1 MSLRGP
7 SRSPTAQR
15 SFGPGRAEGDEAI
28 STLEKQNLSGLTMTY
43 DVTDTI
49 VAVSS
54 PSGGVRSIVRITGP
68 QTVAT
73 CERLFDPGPHR
84 EIRNSQSAI
93 RNRTLLSGSV
103 CIKEHLALD
112 ALLYLFCAP
121 HSYTGED
128 LAEIHLHASPV
139 LVEALVRSLLATG
152 LRPAGPGEF
161 TARAYL
167 HGKLDLAQAEA
178 VNEII
183 SSSNRL
189 QLEAAEKLLGG
200 RLMQAAGEIRSAL
213 LDVLSRLEAGLD
225 FSGEDIELLSDE
237 QAAGRLAE
245 IQNRLDEL
253 LAGSIRCE
261 GLLDLPAVGIAG
273 APNAGKSSLLNA
285 LLGWERSII
294 SPQPGTTRDVLTGL
308 LTVPGESEVSRSES
322 EEGGPPPTAN
332 FKLDTSNSFQCVLF
346 DCAGLLP
353 APNSVLDELTQQA
366 AHEALRHCTAV
377 LFCVDVTKADISED
391 RAAHALVTRASGPR
405 AGRPTGRAEERDP
418 DARTTA
424 VLHIATKC
432 DLLTDAELPR
442 RLERLAETF
451 GGAFLPT
458 SAQTGQGRR
467 ELLDALAQSATRNPQ
482 SAIPLVALTARH
494 QQAVTEAIE
503 NIRQAITEVNQ
514 RREEIAAT
522 MLRAAHQALA
532 EIEQQPLDEQIL
544 DRIFRRFC
552 IGK

>member
-1 MSLRGP
+1 
-7 SRSPTAQR
+7 
-15 SFGPGRAEGDEAI
+15 
-28 STLEKQNLSGLTMTY
+28 MTY
-43 DVTDTI
+43 DLTDTI

-54 PSGGVRSIVRITGP
+54 PSGGVRSIVRLTGP

-73 CERLFDPGPHR
+73 CERFFAPGRHH
-84 EIRNSQSAI
+84 EIRNPQSAI
-93 RNRTLLSGSV
+93 RNRTILSGSV
-103 CIKEHLALD
+103 RINDRLALD
-112 ALLYLFCAP
+112 ALLYLFRAP

-128 LAEIHLHASPV
+128 LAEIHIHAGSV
-139 LVEALVRSLLATG
+139 VVEALVRNLLAAG

-167 HGKLDLAQAEA
+167 NGKLDLTQAEA

-189 QLEAAEKLLGG
+189 QLEAAEKLLSG
-200 RLMQAAGEIRSAL
+200 RLTQAADEIRAAL
-213 LDVLSRLEAGLD
+213 LDVLSLIEAGLD
-225 FSGEDIELLSDE
+225 FSGEDIELLSTE
-237 QAAGRLAE
+237 QAAGRLTE

-273 APNAGKSSLLNA
+273 AANAGKSSLLNA

-308 LTVPGESEVSRSES
+308 LTVPGELEASRLKFD
-322 EEGGPPPTAN
+322 EGGPLPTAN
-332 FKLDTSNSFQCVLF
+332 CKLDTSNSFQCVLF

-366 AHEALRHCTAV
+366 ALEALRHCTAV
-377 LFCVDVTKADISED
+377 LFCVDVTKTDLRED
-391 RAAHALVTRASGPR
+391 RAAHALVARASPDRVGGRLCPR
-405 AGRPTGRAEERDP
+405 ADHPAERAEEP
-418 DARTTA
+418 GPAARPA
-424 VLHIATKC
+424 VLHVATKC
-432 DLLTDAELPR
+432 DLVSDAELPPSMQ
-442 RLERLAETF
+442 RLARVF

-467 ELLDALAQSATRNPQ
+467 ELLAALVHSAIRHPP
-482 SAIPLVALTARH
+482 SAIPSVALTARH

-503 NIRQAITEVNQ
+503 NTRQAILEINHG
-514 RREEIAAT
+514 RAEIAAT
-522 MLRAAHQALA
+522 MLRAAYQALA